1 MAEPLVLINLFSM
14 PADMVDRFVD
24 NWEANISRA
33 SGAPGFR
40 GTRLHRAIDL
50 DAEFPIVNIAR
61 WDSVEEWQAT
71 VSEHFS
77 SPGASQGT
85 TQGASQGAGR
95 GPVSAHPALYTV
107 VHSTPDP
114 TPDASA
120 S

>member
-40 GTRLHRAIDL
+40 GTRLHRAIDP
-50 DAEFPIVNIAR
+50 DAQFPVVNIAR

-71 VSEHFS
+71 VAEHFS
-77 SPGASQGT
+77 AVGPGSGPAPS
-85 TQGASQGAGR
+85 SSAGR
-95 GPVSAHPALYTV
+95 GPVAPHPALYTV

-114 TPDASA
+114 TPDTS
-120 S
+120 SS